1 METWGL
7 EATGRSTYVT
17 SENKE
22 TESETVSISGVDKLI
37 GTLEIL
43 NKEQNYQQGTK
54 YPHKISF
61 AASVLQS

>member
-1 METWGL
+1 METWRL
-7 EATGRSTYVT
+7 EATGLSTYLT

-43 NKEQNYQQGTK
+43 NKEQNY
-54 YPHKISF
+54 
-61 AASVLQS
+61 